1 MPSENNIGPIF
12 QILPTTPVIW
22 QHNKARF
29 TFNIIISLRTY
40 FQNDK
45 ANEVLV
51 SVQPFGDIFRKLF
64 QNNYNLVNII
74 SSLLAKPPWFQIS
87 NETDSIL
94 YTESEKKN
102 KTHRMLFFT
111 RKQPSVQTCDY
122 HQPQLFTGGLIF
134 WESSSKGLKLGQSS
148 SIHLLKTSKFPN
160 FEQSRHI
167 LPKRP
172 NLEL

>member
-1 MPSENNIGPIF
+1 MIPKLFNTKSLQFFFKYMPSENNIGPIF

-94 YTESEKKN
+94 YTESEKKKQN
-102 KTHRMLFFT
+102 SQNALFYQETTFCTDMWLPPTTIVHWWSNILRELIQRIKT
-111 RKQPSVQTCDY
+111 
-122 HQPQLFTGGLIF
+122 
-134 WESSSKGLKLGQSS
+134 W
-148 SIHLLKTSKFPN
+148 SKF
-160 FEQSRHI
+160 
-167 LPKRP
+167 
-172 NLEL
+172 